1 MGPKEIGAPGSIG
14 NVTTCTI
21 QGFMILSSATSSAYY
36 NVTLALCYLLIV
48 RYQYSDEQL
57 RKLEPYFLWIP
68 IGMGLLIAIAGLFL
82 DIYNFNGDR
91 CFIAPRPYGCTSDGS
106 PFECEAASG
115 FYNLWYL
122 FTSIEIL
129 IAACFI
135 IGCMIMMYSTT
146 LQRERSGDRF
156 RFSTIFT
163 ATTTTATEND
173 DMNRQSARPF
183 RTHRNLSQTMKA
195 QGLWYSGAY
204 LISFLPVLLASFIK
218 QYWLGVMM
226 VTIDMLGFTNAVI
239 YIRPRFLK
247 FRRNCPDIGIGSSLW
262 HTLVRTRP
270 TPSPTRR
277 ISIPRFGEEESPT
290 SIRTSTKN
298 SNSMSSSLRGS
309 GIEYKDR
316 LASGIRSIKGRLLT
330 GPLEENKN
338 TRDNIGAVIAD
349 KVMGID
355 ADKKNPAKDCNKQE
369 VYHSNKD
376 EATIGPGVVV
386 ESKKDVGEKL

>member
-1 MGPKEIGAPGSIG
+1 MEIDEWNEEVHDRLHSSRVKSNILIARCAGILGLLGSMYIIQDILKDTRRRKPTKNRIILFMSICDFLFSVSSPILGPVMGPKEIGAPGSIG

-68 IGMGLLIAIAGLFL
+68 IGMGLLIAIPGLFL

-122 FTSIEIL
+122 FTSIEIF

-183 RTHRNLSQTMKA
+183 RTHRNLSQT
-195 QGLWYSGAY
+195 
-204 LISFLPVLLASFIK
+204 LIEIYHK
-218 QYWLGVMM
+218 Q
-226 VTIDMLGFTNAVI
+226 
-239 YIRPRFLK
+239 
-247 FRRNCPDIGIGSSLW
+247 
-262 HTLVRTRP
+262 
-270 TPSPTRR
+270 
-277 ISIPRFGEEESPT
+277 
-290 SIRTSTKN
+290 
-298 SNSMSSSLRGS
+298 
-309 GIEYKDR
+309 
-316 LASGIRSIKGRLLT
+316 
-330 GPLEENKN
+330 
-338 TRDNIGAVIAD
+338 
-349 KVMGID
+349 
-355 ADKKNPAKDCNKQE
+355 
-369 VYHSNKD
+369 
-376 EATIGPGVVV
+376 
-386 ESKKDVGEKL
+386 